1 MPDQHT
7 PHPSLEIIGGARD
20 LFLPAFNSLHRPY
33 TPFPLLGNNRHI
45 ETIFASFFRATPDA
59 RLKRECLRT
68 KDDGAV
74 ALDWVSGEHQIL
86 PPNSPVLI
94 LLPGLTGGSGDS
106 YVRHMLIKARNKGW
120 RVVVFNS
127 RGCGNSPVTT
137 PQLRL

>member
-1 MPDQHT
+1 MAKLSLTPISTLISPVRRHRPPHSSLQTAAATTTTTMPDQHT

-33 TPFPLLGNNRHI
+33 TPFPLLGNNCHV

-74 ALDWVSGEHQIL
+74 ALDWVSGDHQIL

-94 LLPGLTGGSGDS
+94 LLVCMNL
-106 YVRHMLIKARNKGW
+106 L
-120 RVVVFNS
+120 
-127 RGCGNSPVTT
+127 
-137 PQLRL
+137 